1 MARFVRVPPGQLSPD
16 ALEGLLEEFVSR
28 DGTDYGERELS
39 LDEKRDNLHQALK
52 RGDIV
57 ILYDLDSEQWDFVAA
72 ETATELLDEE
82 S

>member
-52 RGDIV
+52 RGDIA
-57 ILYDLDSEQWDFVAA
+57 ILYDLDSEHWDFVAA